1 MTIKKLTELHDLM
14 VEDLIEK
21 IKSGDATPATL
32 NVARQLLKDNNIE
45 ALPTENSHLKS
56 LIEELPFDEEENQSY
71 GGTQ

>member
-45 ALPTENSHLKS
+45 ALPAENSHLKS
-56 LIEELPFDEEENQSY
+56 LIEELPFDEDDKSL
-71 GGTQ
+71 GGTI

>member
-56 LIEELPFDEEENQSY
+56 LIEELPFDEDDKSL
-71 GGTQ
+71 GGTI